1 MIRSPSSWPAGLLA
15 AITPGLPA
23 PPSRIG
29 GPASSLTLA
38 PPAMATNLPQ
48 RSSHADLM
56 RVPGPVRQ
64 FSAASLSNNPVLSTG
79 TTKMDFRPMLENP
92 QALPNIAL
100 TLQGLPDLVEVRQQA
115 LETTQAMQG
124 MLLRNQ
130 LSYRLG
136 PAACSDAPRCARV
149 AAAGSNCLGAQA
161 ISRANTE
168 ESPRS
173 SPARSAAHSVPA
185 STA

>member
-1 MIRSPSSWPAGLLA
+1 MRMIRSPSSWPAGLLA
-15 AITPGLPA
+15 AMTPGLPA
-23 PPSRIG
+23 PPAAAQSG
-29 GPASSLTLA
+29 GRPA

-48 RSSHADLM
+48 RISHADLM

-92 QALPNIAL
+92 QALSNIAL

-115 LETTQAMQG
+115 LETTRAMQG
-124 MLLRNQ
+124 MLLRSQ
-130 LSYRLG
+130 LFYRLG
-136 PAACSDAPRCARV
+136 PAACRDAPRRARV
-149 AAAGSNCLGAQA
+149 AAAGINRFGAQA
-161 ISRANTE
+161 ISRTNPE
-168 ESPRS
+168 ESPRG

>member
-1 MIRSPSSWPAGLLA
+1 MRMIRSPSSWPAGLLA
-15 AITPGLPA
+15 AMTPGLPA
-23 PPSRIG
+23 PPAAAQSG
-29 GPASSLTLA
+29 GRPA

-64 FSAASLSNNPVLSTG
+64 CSAASLSNNPVLSTG
-79 TTKMDFRPMLENP
+79 STKMDFRPMLENP

-124 MLLRNQ
+124 MLLRSH

-136 PAACSDAPRCARV
+136 PAACSDAPRRARV
-149 AAAGSNCLGAQA
+149 AAAGSNYLGAQA
-161 ISRANTE
+161 ISRANPE
-168 ESPRS
+168 ESPHR
-173 SPARSAAHSVPA
+173 SPARSAAR
-185 STA
+185 

>member
-1 MIRSPSSWPAGLLA
+1 M
-15 AITPGLPA
+15 TPGLPA
-23 PPSRIG
+23 PPAAAQSGGRPAPPSRVSE
-29 GPASSLTLA
+29 PASSLTIA

-48 RSSHADLM
+48 RISHADLM

-64 FSAASLSNNPVLSTG
+64 CSAASLSNNPVLSTG

-100 TLQGLPDLVEVRQQA
+100 TPQGLPDLVEVRQQA

-124 MLLRNQ
+124 MLLRSQ

-136 PAACSDAPRCARV
+136 PAACSEAPRRARV
-149 AAAGSNCLGAQA
+149 AAAGSNRLGAQA
-161 ISRANTE
+161 ISRANPE
-168 ESPRS
+168 ESPRG
-173 SPARSAAHSVPA
+173 SPARSAARQVPA